1 MLRRMIFATV
11 TIIFVLA
18 CCFIAFAK
26 SAEKVNSVIFY
37 GEKNENMVLFDID
50 GKKCVSIKD
59 MAVILNNSSGQ
70 FDFKVD
76 GDKFVIEKGSKYSGE
91 LKFLRIE
98 ENTAGY
104 TEKSVVFNMGNKSF
118 KGVVY
123 IIDDEYFINP
133 VYLGKIIGFDIYYN

>member
-37 GEKNENMVLFDID
+37 GAKSENMVLFDID

-59 MAVILNNSSGQ
+59 MAVILSGSSGQ
-70 FDFKVD
+70 
-76 GDKFVIEKGSKYSGE
+76 
-91 LKFLRIE
+91 LKF
-98 ENTAGY
+98 
-104 TEKSVVFNMGNKSF
+104 K
-118 KGVVY
+118 
-123 IIDDEYFINP
+123 
-133 VYLGKIIGFDIYYN
+133 FDNDK